1 MGGIMEFSTQSQG
14 ADMVFVLTGRMTFK
28 DHKLFREIL
37 LDVAK
42 KTFQRAVFDLNRLDF
57 IDSFGVGMLLIVKDA
72 AENRSKSVVLRK
84 PQGQVEHMVQIA
96 KLAKLFTI
104 E

>member
-1 MGGIMEFSTQSQG
+1 MQTQGG
-14 ADMVFVLTGRMTFK
+14 DLVFTLSGRMTFK
-28 DHKLFREIL
+28 DHKLFRDIL
-37 LDVAK
+37 QDVAK
-42 KTFQRAVFDLNRLDF
+42 SAFQRVVFDLNRLEF

-72 AENRSKSVVLRK
+72 AEHRNKAVVLRK

-96 KLAKLFTI
+96 KLSKLFKV

>member
-1 MGGIMEFSTQSQG
+1 MEFNTQIQG
-14 ADMVFVLTGRMTFK
+14 PDLVFVLSGRMTFK

-37 LDVAK
+37 TDVAK
-42 KTFQRAVFDLNRLDF
+42 KNYQRAVFDLNRLDF

-72 AENRSKSVVLRK
+72 AENRSKVVVLRR

-96 KLAKLFTI
+96 KLAKLFTM

>member
-1 MGGIMEFSTQSQG
+1 MESKMQLSG
-14 ADMVFVLTGRMTFK
+14 NDLVFALSGRMTFK
-28 DHKLFREIL
+28 DHKLFRDVLHE
-37 LDVAK
+37 VAK
-42 KTFQRAVFDLNRLDF
+42 GVYQRVVFDLNALEF

-72 AENRSKSVVLRK
+72 AENRSKSVVLRR

-96 KLAKLFTI
+96 KLAKLFTL

>member
-1 MGGIMEFSTQSQG
+1 MECTSQAIGGDLIFTLS
-14 ADMVFVLTGRMTFK
+14 GRMTFK
-28 DHKLFREIL
+28 DHKQFRNVL
-37 LDVAK
+37 QDVSK
-42 KTFQRAVFDLNRLDF
+42 NVYQRAIFDLNRLEF

-72 AENRSKSVVLRK
+72 AETRSKSVVLRK

-96 KLAKLFTI
+96 KLAKLFTV

>member
-1 MGGIMEFSTQSQG
+1 MESKTQTMG
-14 ADMVFVLTGRMTFK
+14 ADLVFVLTGRMTFK

-37 LDVAK
+37 HDVANVS
-42 KTFQRAVFDLNRLDF
+42 FQRVVFDLNQLEF

-72 AENRSKSVVLRK
+72 VEHRAKSVVLRK

-96 KLAKLFTI
+96 KLSKLFTM

>member
-1 MGGIMEFSTQSQG
+1 MESKMQTVG
-14 ADMVFVLTGRMTFK
+14 PDLVFTLTGRMTFK

-37 LDVAK
+37 QDVAK
-42 KTFQRAVFDLNRLDF
+42 GTFQRIVFDLNHLEF

-72 AENRSKSVVLRK
+72 AENRNKTVVLRK

-96 KLAKLFTI
+96 KLAKLFTM

>member
-1 MGGIMEFSTQSQG
+1 MESKMQMVGG
-14 ADMVFVLTGRMTFK
+14 DLVFVLTGRMTFK
-28 DHKLFREIL
+28 DHKLFRDIL
-37 LDVAK
+37 NEVAK
-42 KTFQRAVFDLNRLDF
+42 NVYQRAVFDLNSLEF

-72 AENRSKSVVLRK
+72 AENRSKSVILRR

-96 KLAKLFTI
+96 KLAKLFTV